1 MGHYSVMIV
10 IIASNWNI
18 DLRQNLLLWVFT
30 KVEHIVAKRHQRG
43 TAVYFI
49 QWKNYSPAENTW
61 EPAEHLTKEL
71 LCIHF
76 VLMNPERASLF
87 YSRGAW
93 NRPFMVN
100 NPIRGSTKNTR
111 GMKPDSSFF
120 NCFPCLQGEG
130 LDSFLF
136 IVNSPLYCFHSWE
149 VIFSK
154 KAFQKWGSN
163 SFGFQNTTK
172 VAGSKTAPP
181 CQMPGRIVTLAN
193 SDPTDFQYIFFKYSG
208 SSN

>member
-1 MGHYSVMIV
+1 MYNSALWSQNKPWKASTHLQVANVWGNSLCLDNLFKFGSILIVEDIEKVVSISRFSCYQILSRQCRSIPGIHWTFMGHYSVMIV
-10 IIASNWNI
+10 IIASNWNM

-43 TAVYFI
+43 KAVYFI

-93 NRPFMVN
+93 NRP
-100 NPIRGSTKNTR
+100 
-111 GMKPDSSFF
+111 
-120 NCFPCLQGEG
+120 
-130 LDSFLF
+130 
-136 IVNSPLYCFHSWE
+136 
-149 VIFSK
+149 
-154 KAFQKWGSN
+154 
-163 SFGFQNTTK
+163 
-172 VAGSKTAPP
+172 
-181 CQMPGRIVTLAN
+181 
-193 SDPTDFQYIFFKYSG
+193 
-208 SSN
+208 

>member
-1 MGHYSVMIV
+1 MYNSALWGQNKPWKASTHLRVANTWGNSLCLDNLFKFGSILIVQDIEKVKFNQSIQLLSNTFETKCRSIPGIHWTFMGHYSVMIM
-10 IIASNWNI
+10 IIASSWNI

-43 TAVYFI
+43 KAVYFI

-93 NRPFMVN
+93 NRP
-100 NPIRGSTKNTR
+100 
-111 GMKPDSSFF
+111 
-120 NCFPCLQGEG
+120 
-130 LDSFLF
+130 
-136 IVNSPLYCFHSWE
+136 
-149 VIFSK
+149 
-154 KAFQKWGSN
+154 
-163 SFGFQNTTK
+163 
-172 VAGSKTAPP
+172 
-181 CQMPGRIVTLAN
+181 
-193 SDPTDFQYIFFKYSG
+193 
-208 SSN
+208 